1 LTFNYCLLLKVVK
14 YASASECPIDEQ
26 NYPVSSKRGRETC
39 LKSED
44 GKAIVDWV
52 LNMASAG
59 FPIIII
65 IIYSI
70 FIAHF
75 SIKTNVQRR
84 SHSRLIQG
92 N

>member
-1 LTFNYCLLLKVVK
+1 MVVSVIPVDVFVFSSTLNILFSISLFHIGGISLL
-14 YASASECPIDEQ
+14 AI
-26 NYPVSSKRGRETC
+26 REV
-39 LKSED
+39 
-44 GKAIVDWV
+44 I
-52 LNMASAG
+52 
-59 FPIIII
+59 IIII